1 MIKCII
7 VDDEP
12 HAIEVLDHYVKQTPH
27 LQLVASFT
35 NPIEALQLFGRQKI
49 DLVFLDIQMPEI
61 SGIDFI
67 KAIQGKSKVILTTA
81 YSEFALEGYD
91 LYVVDYLLKPIRLPR
106 FLAAVQKV
114 VEQLNA
120 INETHLHPEIV
131 EGDYIFVK
139 TESKGKLL
147 KINLGDIDFIE
158 SMKNYV
164 AIHRG
169 GQKTLVYTSMK
180 ELEERLPKK
189 QFLRVHKSFIIPVS
203 RITRVSNYW
212 HEAAT
217 KVPEV
222 TLGFWVIKIAAT
234 TLGETGGDSVTMTLN
249 WVI

>member
-1 MIKCII
+1 MINCII

-27 LQLVASFT
+27 LHLVDTFT
-35 NPIEALQLFGRQKI
+35 NPIEALQLVGERKI

-67 KAIQGKSKVILTTA
+67 KAIQGKCKVILTTA

-106 FLAAVQKV
+106 FLAAVQKAI
-114 VEQLNA
+114 EQLNA
-120 INETHLHPEIV
+120 TSESSTHET
-131 EGDYIFVK
+131 GDDYIFVK

-147 KINLGDIDFIE
+147 KINLDDIDFIE

-180 ELEERLPKK
+180 ELEERLPKR
-189 QFLRVHKSFIIPVS
+189 QFIRVHKSFIISIS
-203 RITRVSNYW
+203 RITGIEGSLVRLKN
-212 HEAAT
+212 
-217 KVPEV
+217 V
-222 TLGFWVIKIAAT
+222 TAEILIGESYKADLMEIIKGKMIQ
-234 TLGETGGDSVTMTLN
+234 
-249 WVI
+249 

>member
-1 MIKCII
+1 MINCII

-12 HAIEVLDHYVKQTPH
+12 HALEVLDHYVKQTPH
-27 LQLVASFT
+27 LHLVASFT
-35 NPIEALQLFGRQKI
+35 NPIEALQLLGEQKI

-61 SGIDFI
+61 TGIDFI

-106 FLAAVQKV
+106 FLAAVQKA
-114 VEQLNA
+114 VEQLHAND
-120 INETHLHPEIV
+120 IPLQPEVI
-131 EGDYIFVK
+131 EDDYIFVK
-139 TESKGKLL
+139 TEAKGKLL
-147 KINLGDIDFIE
+147 KINLADIDFIE

-189 QFLRVHKSFIIPVS
+189 QFIRVHKSFIIPVS
-203 RITRVSNYW
+203 RITGIEGNLVRLKNTTAEILIGENYKA
-212 HEAAT
+212 ELMQIIRG
-217 KVPEV
+217 KM
-222 TLGFWVIKIAAT
+222 IQ
-234 TLGETGGDSVTMTLN
+234 
-249 WVI
+249 